1 MKFKKSFLHILS
13 IFVILFLLSTSFC
26 FATTEDNSVQ
36 VDAPV
41 ALLMDANTG
50 KILYEKNAYER
61 LYPASTTKI
70 MTAILALENR
80 ELSHIAKVSYNAIF
94 TVPARLY

>member
-1 MKFKKSFLHILS
+1 MNFKK
-13 IFVILFLLSTSFC
+13 LFLNILCIFLMLNFLLPISLSFG
-26 FATTEDNSVQ
+26 ATDSSEAQ

-50 KILYEKNAYER
+50 KILYEKNIHDKM
-61 LYPASTTKI
+61 YPASTTKI

-94 TVPARLY
+94 SVPVRL